1 MPKYETSCTPLVAV
15 LAIVAMLL
23 FTVEDVRAERDAR
36 QTIYLDEESL
46 AFVVKEMQ
54 LFVSGLQ
61 QAVTALAGG
70 DMEAVAAALRPLGMQ
85 SMSTAPPTLMSTV
98 PMEFRQLGM
107 PIHMAF
113 DKLADAAGQGASSG
127 EILAGLGTAMNRCV
141 ACHAA
146 YRIEPK

>member
-1 MPKYETSCTPLVAV
+1 MPKHKTGRTLPVASVAV
-15 LAIVAMLL
+15 FAMLL
-23 FTVEDVRAERDAR
+23 FSAGDVSAEKDKR
-36 QTIYLDEESL
+36 QAIYLDEESF

-61 QAVTALAGG
+61 QAVTALSSG
-70 DMEAVAAALRPLGMQ
+70 DMEAVSAALRPLGMQ
-85 SMSTAPPTLMSTV
+85 SMSAAPPTLMSTV

-113 DKLADAAGQGASSG
+113 DKLADAAGQGASS
-127 EILAGLGTAMNRCV
+127 EDILAGIGTAMNRCV